1 MPDSE
6 YVLGKGHEGF
16 LQLLICFDENI
27 IKQVT
32 DLDSTKNI
40 RKLISLNLQKEQW
53 TQKWQ
58 CGSISQIKQALH
70 DSFQE

>member
-27 IKQVT
+27 IKQV
-32 DLDSTKNI
+32 LDSTK
-40 RKLISLNLQKEQW
+40 KYKEADLPEF
-53 TQKWQ
+53 TER
-58 CGSISQIKQALH
+58 AM
-70 DSFQE
+70 DSKVAVWKHFPD